1 LARLTKKQEK
11 RKKIKNKVRIILGI
25 GNPEPR
31 YQQNRHNV
39 GFMLLDY
46 FAQKHSLKFKPSKQD
61 YYFCEGKIRSENYN
75 LVKPST
81 YVNDSGIAAKQVL
94 NKLKIE
100 NTQMLVVC
108 DDVNLKLSE
117 VRIRV
122 SGGDGGHN
130 GLGSI
135 IYHLND
141 YNFPRLR
148 IGVGNNF
155 DRSNMADYV
164 LSDFT
169 EEEIEELIK
178 TFDNGLT
185 LLEEFIIGGIK
196 QMLDANSKINKQQNL
211 IN

>member
-1 LARLTKKQEK
+1 M
-11 RKKIKNKVRIILGI
+11 RIILGI

-61 YYFCEGKIRSENYN
+61 YYFCEGNINGQKYC

-81 YVNDSGIAAKQVL
+81 YVNDSGIAANQTIK
-94 NKLKIE
+94 KHKIE
-100 NTQMLVVC
+100 NSEMLVIC
-108 DDVNLKLSE
+108 DDVNLNFPE
-117 VRIRV
+117 IRIRV

-135 IYHLND
+135 IYNLND
-141 YNFPRLR
+141 DNFPRLR

-155 DRSNMADYV
+155 DKGNMAEFV

-169 EEEIEELIK
+169 KQEIEELELAFNNSI
-178 TFDNGLT
+178 T
-185 LLEEFIIGGIK
+185 LIEEFILGGTK
-196 QMLDANSKINKQQNL
+196 QMLNANSKLNKQQNL

>member
-1 LARLTKKQEK
+1 VQ
-11 RKKIKNKVRIILGI
+11 IILGI

-61 YYFCEGKIRSENYN
+61 YYFSEGNIVGRKYI
-75 LVKPST
+75 LVKPTT
-81 YVNDSGIAAKQVL
+81 YVNNSGIAANQVIE
-94 NKLKIE
+94 KFKIKNSE
-100 NTQMLVVC
+100 MLVVC

-117 VRIRV
+117 FRIRV

-135 IYHLND
+135 IYQLND
-141 YNFPRLR
+141 NKFPRLR
-148 IGVGNNF
+148 IGVGNEFNRNNIAEF
-155 DRSNMADYV
+155 V
-164 LSDFT
+164 LSDFNDN
-169 EEEIEELIK
+169 EIKKLKEA
-178 TFDNGLT
+178 FDNSVI
-185 LLEEFIIGGIK
+185 LLEEFIIGGTK
-196 QMLDANSKINKQQNL
+196 QMLDANSKLNKHQNL

>member
-1 LARLTKKQEK
+1 M
-11 RKKIKNKVRIILGI
+11 RIILGI

-46 FAQKHSLKFKPSKQD
+46 FAQKHSLKFKPSKHD
-61 YYFCEGKIRSENYN
+61 YYFCVGKIRGQSYN

-81 YVNDSGIAAKQVL
+81 YVNNSGIAVKQIL

-100 NTQMLVVC
+100 NNQMLVVC
-108 DDVNLKLSE
+108 DDVNLNLHE

-135 IYHLND
+135 IYYLND
-141 YNFPRLR
+141 DNFPRLR
-148 IGVGNNF
+148 IGIGNNF
-155 DRSNMADYV
+155 DKGNMAEHV

-169 EEEIEELIK
+169 KDEKEKLIK
-178 TFDNGLT
+178 TFDNILI
-185 LLEEFIIGGIK
+185 LLEEFLIGGTK
-196 QMLDANSKINKQQNL
+196 YVLDANSKINKHQNL

>member
-1 LARLTKKQEK
+1 MR
-11 RKKIKNKVRIILGI
+11 VILGI
-25 GNPEPR
+25 GNPESR

-61 YYFCEGKIRSENYN
+61 YYFCEGKIREQNYN

-81 YVNDSGIAAKQVL
+81 YVNNSGMAAKQIL

-100 NTQMLVVC
+100 NTKMLVIC
-108 DDVNLKLSE
+108 DDVNLNLPE
-117 VRIRV
+117 IRIRV

-135 IYHLND
+135 IYNLND
-141 YNFPRLR
+141 DKFSRLR
-148 IGVGNNF
+148 IGIGNNF
-155 DRSNMADYV
+155 DKGNMAEHV

-169 EEEIEELIK
+169 KDEKEKLIK
-178 TFDNGLT
+178 TFDNILI
-185 LLEEFIIGGIK
+185 LLEEFIIGGTK
-196 QMLDANSKINKQQNL
+196 RMLDANSKINKHQNL

>member
-1 LARLTKKQEK
+1 MQ
-11 RKKIKNKVRIILGI
+11 IILGI

-61 YYFCEGKIRSENYN
+61 YYFSEGNIVGRKYI
-75 LVKPST
+75 LVKPTT
-81 YVNDSGIAAKQVL
+81 YVNNSGIAANQVIE
-94 NKLKIE
+94 KFKIKNSE
-100 NTQMLVVC
+100 MLVVC

-117 VRIRV
+117 FRIRV

-135 IYHLND
+135 IYQLND
-141 YNFPRLR
+141 NKFPRLR
-148 IGVGNNF
+148 IGVGNEFNRNNIAEF
-155 DRSNMADYV
+155 V
-164 LSDFT
+164 LSDFNDN
-169 EEEIEELIK
+169 EIKKLKEA
-178 TFDNGLT
+178 FDNSVI
-185 LLEEFIIGGIK
+185 LLEEFIIGGTK
-196 QMLDANSKINKQQNL
+196 QMLDANSKLNKHQNL

>member
-1 LARLTKKQEK
+1 M
-11 RKKIKNKVRIILGI
+11 RIILGI
-25 GNPEPR
+25 GNPEPQ
-31 YQQNRHNV
+31 YQQNRHNA

-61 YYFCEGKIRSENYN
+61 YYFCEGKIRKQNYN
-75 LVKPST
+75 LVKPSI
-81 YVNDSGIAAKQVL
+81 YVNNSGIAAKQIL
-94 NKLKIE
+94 NKFKIE
-100 NTQMLVVC
+100 NTEMLVVC
-108 DDVNLKLSE
+108 DDVNLTIPE

-141 YNFPRLR
+141 DNFPRLR

-155 DRSNMADYV
+155 DKGNMAEYV

-169 EEEIEELIK
+169 KEEIEELIK
-178 TFDNGLT
+178 TFNNNLI
-185 LLEEFIIGGIK
+185 LLEEFIIGGTK
-196 QMLDANSKINKQQNL
+196 RMLDANSKINKHQNL